1 MKNKVKVLILVLSI
15 IAAVS
20 GVMIYAKTIVEPPMA
35 LKQINQYTTDLSIC
49 YSSLVKAGSEVR
61 EDSIFDITVDRI
73 KKFEAEGKL
82 TAVDAKSNIE
92 CLLGKYT
99 PLFFKHS
106 FGKFQQNTWHDSDHN
121 YMLSVVKSLK
131 SMKHTDN
138 TLAIA
143 KTTLDSL
150 NQVERVISNY
160 RQARTLSRRTS
171 FTDVASAQNVINQA
185 NKFVNDPWL
194 SKCTE
199 LSNALKNIKPSI
211 AQSHYSYVLDQ
222 VEKLS
227 QYKYYG
233 QSYYENTL
241 IPLVDATVTEYDNKA
256 ATLYGSKHDV
266 NSLWNKARAYYNEAA
281 SYYAQSN

>member
-49 YSSLVKAGSEVR
+49 YSSLVKAGSEVQ
-61 EDSIFDITVDRI
+61 EDSIFAITVDRI

-121 YMLSVVKSLK
+121 YMLSVIKSLK

-138 TLAIA
+138 TTAIV

-185 NKFVNDPWL
+185 GKYVNDPWL
-194 SKCTE
+194 SKCTD
-199 LSNALKNIKPSI
+199 LSNALKNIKSSI

-256 ATLYGSKHDV
+256 ATLYGSKRDV